1 MGYASAVDN
10 IERVHDLTK
19 AYLGDAI
26 YGTYIRQYII
36 ENQPEIRADEAHKIA
51 NQMVSAKGQSKALL
65 HLREERIISEE
76 EWDIAR
82 KARNKSSATRAKN
95 ASIKEYRNA
104 TGIEALI
111 GELYLKGSTKRIEEL
126 MKEIYKLG

>member
-1 MGYASAVDN
+1 MGN
-10 IERVHDLTK
+10 IDVHDLTK
-19 AYLGDAI
+19 AYLGDAV
-26 YGTYIRQYII
+26 YGTYIRRNII
-36 ENQPEIRADEAHKIA
+36 EETPTIRADVAHREANA
-51 NQMVSAKGQSKALL
+51 LVSAKGQSHALL
-65 HLREERIISEE
+65 TLREAGFITEE

-104 TGIEALI
+104 TGMEALI
-111 GELYLKGSTKRIEEL
+111 GELYLSGKHERIEEI